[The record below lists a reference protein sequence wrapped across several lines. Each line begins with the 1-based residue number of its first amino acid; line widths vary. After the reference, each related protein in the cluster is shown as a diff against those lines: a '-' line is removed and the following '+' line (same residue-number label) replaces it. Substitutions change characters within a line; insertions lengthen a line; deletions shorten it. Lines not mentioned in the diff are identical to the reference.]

1 MKQLTTIKYNTKEL
15 CTFKGIT
22 PAYFR
27 KNPEKHLNEL
37 RKTYHVVIEKG
48 PNSNSPTFYYL
59 TPLNEN
65 EMPEVLLDSN
75 NEVKVTKNSEEQIG
89 KLLKAVLF
97 DGVVPIH
104 KELAKVI
111 GTSVGTVKNRVKEMK
126 ELGILLPTPMVTE
139 VECDEETGEITN
151 EYERKDCYWYYYDNL
166 PNGNIRKIVDT
177 TEVHKAYGI
186 FCKQQISYL
195 KNKHGANYN
204 FKLGGG
210 LADNFAKKRL
220 NEDIPFYSI
229 NRVAEWNVSEKG
241 KKYLRNTVAN

>member
-15 CTFKGIT
+15 CAYIGIK
-22 PAYFR
+22 PATFR
-27 KNPEKHLNEL
+27 KNPEKHLSKL
-37 RKTYHVVIEKG
+37 SKTNDVEIEKG
-48 PNSNSPTFYYL
+48 PNSNSPTFYYV

-75 NEVKVTKNSEEQIG
+75 SEVKVTKNSEEQIE

-111 GTSVGTVKNRVKEMK
+111 STSVGTVKNRVKEMK

-139 VECDEETGEITN
+139 VECDEETGEIT
-151 EYERKDCYWYYYDNL
+151 EYHRKDCYWYYYDNL

-220 NEDIPFYSI
+220 NEDFGFYSI
-229 NRVAEWNVSEKG
+229 NRVAEWNVSEKRN
-241 KKYLRNTVAN
+241 KYLRSTVAN

>member
-1 MKQLTTIKYNTKEL
+1 MKQLTTIKYSTKEL
-15 CTFKGIT
+15 CAFKGIT

-27 KNPEKHLNEL
+27 KDPEKHLNEL
-37 RKTYHVVIEKG
+37 RKTNDVVIEKG

-104 KELAKVI
+104 KELAKII

-126 ELGILLPTPMVTE
+126 ELGILLPTPMVIVT
-139 VECDEETGEITN
+139 ECDENTGEIN
-151 EYERKDCYWYYYDNL
+151 EYDRKACYWYYYDTL
-166 PNGNIRKIVDT
+166 PNGDIRKITDT
-177 TEVHKAYGI
+177 TEVHKFYGI

-195 KNKHGANYN
+195 KSKHGANYN
-204 FKLGGG
+204 PKLGGG

-220 NEDIPFYSI
+220 NEDFPFYSI
-229 NRVAEWNVSEKG
+229 NRVAEWNINKE
-241 KKYLRNTVAN
+241 YLKNTVVN